1 MDFFK
6 VIEQRHSYRGAFEDT
21 KVPEGDLIKILDAG
35 IRAPSGCNAQ
45 TTSFIVV
52 TNPELIGEIA
62 KLFDNREV
70 LATAPAIIA
79 AFTKKVTFDF
89 GLDFELED
97 YGAAIENILL
107 AATALGYASLWLDGG
122 TRLGGTDTALAK
134 LLDIPKDMQVRTVMP
149 VGVPKKAGKQAPR
162 KSFDERVQWKR

>member
-6 VIEQRHSYRGAFEDT
+6 AIEARHSYRGPFEDT
-21 KVPEGDLIKILDAG
+21 AVPEADLIKILDAG

-45 TTSFIVV
+45 TTSFMIV
-52 TNPELIGEIA
+52 TNPVLRDKIA
-62 KLFDNREV
+62 KLFNRETI
-70 LATAPAIIA
+70 ATAPVIVV

-107 AATALGYASLWLDGG
+107 AVTALGYAALWVDGNTRLDGK
-122 TRLGGTDTALAK
+122 DAALAK
-134 LLDIPKDMQVRTVMP
+134 LLDVPEDMQVRTVIP
-149 VGVPKKAGKQAPR
+149 IGVPKNPGKQAPR
-162 KSFDERVQWKR
+162 QSFDERVTWRR